1 MLLVFLVLL
10 IVVPLAELWAIIG
23 VADIIGGWPTIGLL
37 LFDSFLGAWLLKRQ
51 GRGVLA
57 KVDARLRASELP
69 TDELVDGVLILFAGA
84 LMLTPG
90 FITDAA
96 GFLLL
101 LPFTRA
107 PLRTALKRRFTVRM
121 GRGFQFVSTGTP
133 GGFGGSFRGR
143 SPFGRDTTSG
153 GGQVWE
159 AEVIEDDQELPGPEQ
174 GWRDDH
180 DRG

>member
-1 MLLVFLVLL
+1 MLWLFVVLF
-10 IVVPLAELWAIIG
+10 IVVPLAELWAIIA
-23 VADIIGGWPTIGLL
+23 VSDIIGGWPTIGLL
-37 LFDSFLGAWLLKRQ
+37 LFDSLLGAWLLKRQ

-57 KVDARLRASELP
+57 KVDARLRANQLP

-107 PLRTALKRRFTVRM
+107 PLRAALKRRFTVRM
-121 GRGFQFVSTGTP
+121 GRGFQFVSSSTSM
-133 GGFGGSFRGR
+133 GGSM
-143 SPFGRDTTSG
+143 
-153 GGQVWE
+153 GGQGE
-159 AEVIEDDQELPGPEQ
+159 SSFGSGRPLAGGCGRP
-174 GWRDDH
+174 R
-180 DRG
+180 

>member
-10 IVVPLAELWAIIG
+10 VVVPLAELWAIIA
-23 VADIIGGWPTIGLL
+23 VSDVIGGWPTIGLL
-37 LFDSFLGAWLLKRQ
+37 LLDSLLGAWLLKRQ

-57 KVDARLRASELP
+57 KVDARLRGNELP

-121 GRGFQFVSTGTP
+121 GRGFQFSNGTP
-133 GGFGGSFRGR
+133 SGGVRGGFRRR
-143 SPFGRDTTSG
+143 SPFGPDTSSA
-153 GGQVWE
+153 GGQVWD
-159 AEVIEDDQELPGPEQ
+159 AEIVEDDPELPDSGFPGPSE
-174 GWRDDH
+174 R
-180 DRG
+180 

>member
-1 MLLVFLVLL
+1 MLWLFVVLF
-10 IVVPLAELWAIIG
+10 IVVPLAELWAIIA
-23 VADIIGGWPTIGLL
+23 VSDIIGGWPTIGLL
-37 LFDSFLGAWLLKRQ
+37 LFDSLLGAWLLKRQ

-57 KVDARLRASELP
+57 KVDARLRANQLP

-107 PLRTALKRRFTVRM
+107 PLRRAEAPLHRSDGPRVSVCLLLHLH
-121 GRGFQFVSTGTP
+121 GR
-133 GGFGGSFRGR
+133 
-143 SPFGRDTTSG
+143 
-153 GGQVWE
+153 
-159 AEVIEDDQELPGPEQ
+159 IH
-174 GWRDDH
+174 GWPR
-180 DRG
+180 

>member
-1 MLLVFLVLL
+1 MLWLFVVLF
-10 IVVPLAELWAIIG
+10 IVVPLAELWAIIA
-23 VADIIGGWPTIGLL
+23 VSDVIGGWPTIGLL
-37 LFDSFLGAWLLKRQ
+37 LFDSLLGAWLLKRQ

-57 KVDARLRASELP
+57 KVDARLRANQLP

-107 PLRTALKRRFTVRM
+107 PLRVALKRRFTVRM
-121 GRGFQFVSTGTP
+121 GRGFPFVTSSP
-133 GGFGGSFRGR
+133 ARGGAMVGQCASSCGSGAAAGGR
-143 SPFGRDTTSG
+143 
-153 GGQVWE
+153 VWE
-159 AEVIEDDQELPGPEQ
+159 AEVTEDDQEMPGPEQ
-174 GWRDDH
+174 S
-180 DRG
+180 

>member
-1 MLLVFLVLL
+1 MFLVMLLLFV
-10 IVVPLAELWAIIG
+10 VVPLAELWAIIA
-23 VADIIGGWPTIGLL
+23 VSDVIGGWPTIGLL
-37 LFDSFLGAWLLKRQ
+37 LFDSLLGAWLLKRQ

-57 KVDARLRASELP
+57 KVDARLRANDLP

-96 GFLLL
+96 GFILL

-107 PLRTALKRRFTVRM
+107 PLRKALKRRFTVRM

-133 GGFGGSFRGR
+133 GGFGTSFRGG
-143 SPFGRDTTSG
+143 SPFGPNTPSA

-159 AEVIEDDQELPGPEQ
+159 AEVVEDDQELPEHGQ
-174 GWRDDH
+174 G
-180 DRG
+180 